1 MTFEER
7 MNTPT
12 ENMAGDSAS
21 PEPGTAASTR
31 AAASRPKSIILFS
44 DGTGNSSAKLFK
56 TNVWRMY
63 EAVDLGP
70 SSEGKRD
77 QISYYDDG
85 VGTSSFKPLTV
96 LGGAFGWGLQRNVLD
111 IYRYACRNYR
121 DGDDIYAF
129 GFSRGAFTARLVVAL
144 IASQGL
150 VRSSTEAELDRK
162 SREAYRAFRASFIPR
177 RLRWP
182 TILSRR
188 ISAAVGR
195 WRNRL
200 NGFQPYDPT
209 ENCRPKIRF
218 IGVWDTVAAYGGPIT
233 EITRAIDNWIYPL
246 SMPDYQLDERVLCAR
261 HALALDDE
269 RDAFQPLVWDE
280 VHEATLVDRKIVDPQ
295 RLQQVWFTGMHADVG
310 GGYPDESLS
319 YVSLLW
325 MMEEAEKAGLRTLKV
340 VKDRFVALAS
350 SFGPIHNSRSGLAA
364 YYRYQPRRISAWLDP
379 VEPAT
384 LGLRDPVITDSD
396 GKSRGLL
403 CRVKVHES
411 VINRIATGTDRYA
424 PVTLPERFEVV
435 PPQIEGET
443 APQADNQAPAPP
455 EQTTSK
461 PMVTSDLRA
470 VLRDPAAAGA
480 RAGATEAIWNFV
492 WWRRI
497 TYFATLTATLLLL
510 GLPLFVGR
518 LPTPPVLADG
528 RTWIGG
534 MIRLN
539 TLVLPS
545 FAGKWVEVYANNPF
559 YFFLLAGIIFML
571 LKLGSRLERTLRDE
585 ARAMWRRATA
595 GELQPA
601 PGPSWTQRFRTSR
614 RYQRFIQLLKWHFLP
629 NWIVTP
635 VLLAVTFWLGL
646 ALYAQAALPFLE
658 NGDALC
664 RPSRGGAAEIAPV
677 MRDFLT
683 RNVCSESF
691 GRVVET
697 QRYVIT
703 FDVVD
708 PWYDSEVATSPLG
721 IGAGDF
727 PWGLGFVAAPFR
739 RVLDARY
746 LQPVVAVLPDSR
758 HTWFD
763 ENIQIYPLQ
772 LSAVGDSATHYR
784 AEVVAPRSGELFI
797 FANDAMIPLG
807 RLLHHRYFYE
817 SSGFGPDDTR
827 GNRGSACVTVER
839 ASVDE
844 GPIGA
849 PPVGSI
855 CAEAAARHAEHA
867 RAAEARKKARST
879 LTASARGE

>member
-1 MTFEER
+1 MTLQDDI
-7 MNTPT
+7 T
-12 ENMAGDSAS
+12 AKGDDVAVDSVSSA
-21 PEPGTAASTR
+21 PAYAAPTR

-70 SSEGKRD
+70 SAEGKRD

-150 VRSSTEAELDRK
+150 VRSSSEAELDRK

-177 RLRWP
+177 KLRKP
-182 TILSRR
+182 TVLSRR
-188 ISAAVGR
+188 ISNAVGQ

-200 NGFQPYDPT
+200 NGHQPYDPA
-209 ENCRPKIRF
+209 ENCRPNIRF
-218 IGVWDTVAAYGGPIT
+218 VGVWDTVAAYGGPIT

-246 SMPDYQLDERVLCAR
+246 SMPDYQLHERVQCAR

-280 VHEATLVDRKIVDPQ
+280 VHEATLVERKIVDPE
-295 RLQQVWFTGMHADVG
+295 RLKQVWFTGMHADVG

-340 VKDRFVALAS
+340 LKDRFVALAS
-350 SFGPIHNSRSGLAA
+350 SFGPIHDSRSGVAA

-379 VEPAT
+379 VESAT
-384 LGLRDPVITDSD
+384 LGLRDPVITDSN
-396 GKSRGLL
+396 GQSRGLL
-403 CRVKVHES
+403 RSVTVHES

-424 PVTLPERFEVV
+424 PITLPEKFSVV
-435 PPQIEGET
+435 PPQIEGEN

-455 EQTTSK
+455 VETHTATS
-461 PMVTSDLRA
+461 MVTPGLRA
-470 VLRDPAAAGA
+470 RLKHSAAA
-480 RAGATEAIWNFV
+480 RAGVTEAIWNLV

-534 MIRLN
+534 VIRLS
-539 TLVLPS
+539 TLVLPD
-545 FAGKWVEVYANNPF
+545 FGGKWVEVYANNPF
-559 YFFLLAGIIFML
+559 YFFLLAAIVFML
-571 LKLGSRLERTLRDE
+571 LKIGARLERALRDE
-585 ARAMWRRATA
+585 ARVMWKRATE

-601 PGPSWTQRFRTSR
+601 PGPSWTQTFRTSR

-629 NWIVTP
+629 NLIVTP
-635 VLLAVTFWLGL
+635 MLLALSFWLAL
-646 ALYAQAALPFLE
+646 ALYAQATLPFLE
-658 NGDALC
+658 NGTTLC
-664 RPSRGGAAEIAPV
+664 RPSSGGAAEIAPV

-691 GRVVET
+691 GRIAET
-697 QRYVIT
+697 QRYVVT

-708 PWYDSEVATSPLG
+708 PWYDSGLATSPLG
-721 IGAGDF
+721 IGVGDF
-727 PWGLGFVAAPFR
+727 PWGLGYVAAPFR

-746 LQPVVAVLPDSR
+746 LQPVLAVLPDAK

-763 ENIQIYPLQ
+763 ENIQIYPLE
-772 LSAVGDSATHYR
+772 LGAVGDSATHYR
-784 AEVVAPRSGELFI
+784 AEFVAPRSGELFI

-839 ASVDE
+839 VSVDE

-849 PPVGSI
+849 PPAGSI
-855 CAEAAARHAEHA
+855 CAEAAARHAAHA
-867 RAAEARKKARST
+867 RAEATKKTRST
-879 LTASARGE
+879 LTASSRDR